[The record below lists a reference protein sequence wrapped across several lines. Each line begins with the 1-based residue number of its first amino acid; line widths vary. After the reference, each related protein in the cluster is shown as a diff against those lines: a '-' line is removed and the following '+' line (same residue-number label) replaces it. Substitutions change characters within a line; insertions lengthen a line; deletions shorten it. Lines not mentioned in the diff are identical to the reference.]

1 MLEVLPVRHKLFS
14 LFLAAALTVL
24 LASQGPSL
32 WDSLSGKV
40 QATGEYGPADPAG
53 DTVFGTLDQTDSDG
67 DGVPD
72 ASDNCPEIPN
82 PDQADFDHDG
92 VPGTQPPLGSGWG
105 GDACDVN
112 DDNDMIADE
121 VEPPQCWFDPDCD
134 NDTRLDGLDNCIL
147 IPNPNQLDNDDDW
160 IPGAL
165 NPPTRGGDACDID
178 DDNDG
183 IWDDGDGSGTI
194 GDRTDMGHWYDWFLG
209 SRSSVFLGALYP
221 TSGLTPDVSGSNSIP
236 KPAGDNTVVIF
247 KSCFVSGYVITGD
260 PGDPP
265 RQSSPSDP
273 NPIWGACYGDP
284 AYTVSNI
291 KGMYRD
297 LLPYFAAHQDKLF
310 ILIATPPSS
319 YNDPDLTRSSASR
332 LRAINTWLVRHWLDS
347 YRYHNVAVFD
357 FYNVLTSNGG
367 DQEISDLGATA
378 GNHHRLRD
386 GSVQHVIGVNYD
398 FSAYATGTDSHPS
411 AVGGQKATG
420 EFLPLLNVAY
430 HAWKG
435 DGGRPWFMGRSPA
448 VNPSLGLLL
457 LD

>member
-1 MLEVLPVRHKLFS
+1 MYGHGRLTLGLFLFLGILLLAPGPQAQASPLNSSPPATPVRLVFIHHSVGANWLS
-14 LFLAAALTVL
+14 DDNGNL
-24 LASQGPSL
+24 LRGLNTPNQYYVS
-32 WDSLSGKV
+32 DS
-40 QATGEYGPADPAG
+40 YY
-53 DTVFGTLDQTDSDG
+53 
-67 DGVPD
+67 
-72 ASDNCPEIPN
+72 
-82 PDQADFDHDG
+82 
-92 VPGTQPPLGSGWG
+92 GWG
-105 GDACDVN
+105 
-112 DDNDMIADE
+112 
-121 VEPPQCWFDPDCD
+121 PLFDP
-134 NDTRLDGLDNCIL
+134 LD
-147 IPNPNQLDNDDDW
+147 P
-160 IPGAL
+160 
-165 NPPTRGGDACDID
+165 
-178 DDNDG
+178 
-183 IWDDGDGSGTI
+183 GSGTI

-273 NPIWGACYGDP
+273 NPIWGAGYGDP